1 MSENEMLREVVQEPI
16 LRNIYHHDTKRQD
29 LREWNVQMYYEA
41 MGMDFG
47 HDDDYVEEQQ

>member
-1 MSENEMLREVVQEPI
+1 MLREFVQESTPRQVSHRDST
-16 LRNIYHHDTKRQD
+16 RND

-47 HDDDYVEEQQ
+47 HDDDYVEEKQ